1 MLKKLLLVAG
11 SIICATTLTLTSAS
25 AEEGKRYD
33 ESVKWKN
40 IVQITYKIGKRD
52 AALKII
58 SDYYKK
64 ASEKAKTPMP
74 EVVMEMHTGDY
85 DLLVVWHM
93 ENGVEDMTWEQ
104 NPNGMAWRK
113 ALNEI
118 AGSEEKAQEILDN
131 YASYIDHAE
140 NQIAIV
146 R

>member
-11 SIICATTLTLTSAS
+11 SIIFATSLTLTSAS

-33 ESVKWKN
+33 ENVKWKS
-40 IVQITYKIGKRD
+40 IVKITYKIGKRD
-52 AALKII
+52 DALKII
-58 SDYYKK
+58 RDYYEK
-64 ASEKAKTPMP
+64 ASEKAKTPKP
-74 EVVMEMHTGDY
+74 EVVMEMYTGDF

-93 ENGVEDMTWEQ
+93 ENGVEDMTWET
-104 NPNGMAWRK
+104 NPNSIAWRK

-118 AGSEEKAQEILDN
+118 AGSEEKAQAILDE
-131 YASYIDHAE
+131 YVSYIDHAD